1 MGGTMVSKREERE
14 RLIAERKELALAS
27 RGASKR
33 MDEEERKRKLEQM
46 KSDAASHDRY
56 KDRRIADAERKEKEI
71 EEKESQMRAKS
82 DQSYFRDIRKD
93 AYTNNDGNLAD
104 RLKSQRHRRGKN
116 LNDNLERD

>member
-1 MGGTMVSKREERE
+1 MGTMVSKREERE
-14 RLIAERKELALAS
+14 RLIAERKDLALAS

-33 MDEEERKRKLEQM
+33 MSEEDRKRKLDEM

-71 EEKESQMRAKS
+71 EAKEAEMRAKS

-93 AYTNNDGNLAD
+93 AYTNSDQNLAD